1 MNTTEA
7 YALLWS
13 KRSNCFHVE
22 PLTDTVA
29 KGRRFFLNDM
39 TNDYLV
45 IGLGTQD
52 EVAQAADALRPYM
65 VQRDRQERK
74 VA

>member
-1 MNTTEA
+1 MNTTDA

-29 KGRRFFLNDM
+29 KGRRFFINDM
-39 TNDYLV
+39 TNDYLL
-45 IGLGTQD
+45 IGLGNRDQVYETA
-52 EVAQAADALRPYM
+52 EALRPYM
-65 VQRDRQERK
+65 LQRDRQERK